1 VSGTLV
7 APFLALVVT
16 LLYYRLTAA
25 HGGQP
30 EEEAGGPGVVPP
42 TAMP

>member
-7 APFLALVVT
+7 APFLALLVT

-25 HGGQP
+25 HGGQA
-30 EEEAGGPGVVPP
+30 EETEGPGVVPP

>member
-25 HGGQP
+25 HGGQA
-30 EEEAGGPGVVPP
+30 EEPGGPGVVPP
-42 TAMP
+42 TTMP